1 MATLFPKQKFDGILA
16 LVGGF
21 ALHLTLGTLYC
32 FGNMS
37 TYMTSYLRKHVNN
50 DLTYSDLIW
59 IPTLSTMSQGLFMT
73 LSGHLEERVGV
84 RYTVLIGS
92 SIMTAGVYL
101 TSFAIRCVCLNVFLS
116 VDKKIT
122 CTDSRFSTILTTITY
137 GFMFGLGTALAYV
150 PPLTAAMRWFPRK
163 KGLVNGV
170 IVGGFGLGAFVFNQV
185 CLAVL

>member
-1 MATLFPKQKFDGILA
+1 MATLFPKQKFDGIFA

-50 DLTYSDLIW
+50 NLTYSDLIW

-101 TSFAIRCVCLNVFLS
+101 TSFTIRCVCL
-116 VDKKIT
+116 K
-122 CTDSRFSTILTTITY
+122 
-137 GFMFGLGTALAYV
+137 GF
-150 PPLTAAMRWFPRK
+150 
-163 KGLVNGV
+163 
-170 IVGGFGLGAFVFNQV
+170 
-185 CLAVL
+185 